1 MRVFAGTAAALAVMG
16 SAGAHAQ
23 VYVTEPAPA
32 YVGPAP
38 YYAPAP
44 VAPPVVT
51 APPLTVAPPVAVAP
65 AYVAP
70 DYAYAYAPTPYAGA
84 TVVNPRTG
92 RSCTINADG
101 YRWCWTP

>member
-1 MRVFAGTAAALAVMG
+1 MRVLTGAAAALALMG

-23 VYVTEPAPA
+23 VYVAEPAPA
-32 YVGPAP
+32 YVNPAP

-51 APPLTVAPPVAVAP
+51 APPVVVAPPVAVAP
-65 AYVAP
+65 GYGP
-70 DYAYAYAPTPYAGA
+70 DYAYAPSPYTSA

>member
-1 MRVFAGTAAALAVMG
+1 MRVFAGAAAALALMG

-23 VYVTEPAPA
+23 VYVAEPVPA
-32 YVGPAP
+32 YVGPMP
-38 YYAPAP
+38 YAPAP
-44 VAPPVVT
+44 IAPPVVT
-51 APPLTVAPPVAVAP
+51 APPVTVAPPVAVAP

-70 DYAYAYAPTPYAGA
+70 DYAYAATPYAGA

>member
-1 MRVFAGTAAALAVMG
+1 MKVRTIRVLTAAAAALVLE

-23 VYVTEPAPA
+23 VVVEPAPV

-44 VAPPVVT
+44 VVVAPPPVV
-51 APPLTVAPPVAVAP
+51 VAP
-65 AYVAP
+65 AY
-70 DYAYAYAPTPYAGA
+70 AGSV
-84 TVVNPRTG
+84 VVNARTG
-92 RSCTINADG
+92 RSCRIEPDG